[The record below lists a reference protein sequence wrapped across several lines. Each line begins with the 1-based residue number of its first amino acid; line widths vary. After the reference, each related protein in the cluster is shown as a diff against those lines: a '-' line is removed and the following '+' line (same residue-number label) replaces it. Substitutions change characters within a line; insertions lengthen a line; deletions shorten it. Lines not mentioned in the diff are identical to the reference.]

1 MLTAPLI
8 NQPAD
13 LDANSPPGIRYC
25 RISLR
30 SGHMRP
36 CIQGEKKSF
45 LILQTVFTALA
56 VEADTPCA
64 LPEEVV
70 GRAGGAGGDYNM
82 TAICRDTSAEAL
94 GRLLLDV
101 FGRDVRAFR

>member
-1 MLTAPLI
+1 
-8 NQPAD
+8 
-13 LDANSPPGIRYC
+13 
-25 RISLR
+25 
-30 SGHMRP
+30 MRP
-36 CIQGEKKSF
+36 CIQGKQKNISF